1 MKYKH
6 IILILLSLSLLII
19 SACEINQL
27 SSAEDHYKNQRYA
40 AAIQELD
47 NYIQTGKN
55 GALIT
60 RGEIL
65 RSQCYY
71 ELGLRAIQVE
81 NWDLSIK
88 FLKL

>member
-81 NWDLSIK
+81 NWD
-88 FLKL
+88 FV